1 MHLSHLTLETDK
13 KIYIGTFASDTTGGG
28 AETLCEL
35 RSRHSDFF
43 VSKVLMQD
51 EAFGSGRTQNVA
63 PRAANKSAD
72 AVSMKHHGS
81 KRDAATKAANDIP
94 NIGPPANS
102 RHAMFKDGT
111 NRTTTTKNFHS
122 SMRKQMRLSRHSP
135 TTAQKG
141 RPATT
146 AKRRTAKF
154 NLCACRSS
162 R

>member
-102 RHAMFKDGT
+102 RHAMFKDG
-111 NRTTTTKNFHS
+111 
-122 SMRKQMRLSRHSP
+122 
-135 TTAQKG
+135 
-141 RPATT
+141 
-146 AKRRTAKF
+146 RTAGCQKSLLL
-154 NLCACRSS
+154 NCRNEGVACVR
-162 R
+162 RAVEVK